1 MVTCTTFTTV
11 RNAVAAWRAQ
21 GQRVALVPTLGN
33 LHTGHLRLVT
43 QAQAQAERVVVS
55 IFVNPL
61 QFGADEDFLNY
72 PRTLTEDNDKLAEIS
87 PDILFTPGL
96 EQIYPQSSAASAY
109 IEVPGLSD
117 ILCGAYRP
125 GHFRGVAT
133 VVAKLFNIVQPH
145 VALFGEKDYQ
155 QLLVIRRMTAE
166 LNFSVEIV
174 GVPTVRE
181 PDGLALSSRN
191 AYLSGAERARAPLL
205 YQTLLQAA
213 QRVRQGEA
221 DFATVEAASMQA
233 LQHAGFRVD
242 YFSVRRAEDLAPPA
256 AHDRELIILA
266 AAWLGKA
273 RLIDNVRVG

>member
-1 MVTCTTFTTV
+1 MLTCTTLGTV

-33 LHTGHLRLVT
+33 LHAGHLRLVT
-43 QAQAQAERVVVS
+43 QAQALAERVVVS

-72 PRTLTEDNDKLAEIS
+72 PRTLTEDSNKLAEIS
-87 PDILFTPGL
+87 PDILFTPGP
-96 EQIYPQSSAASAY
+96 EQMYPQGSAASAY
-109 IEVPGLSD
+109 VEVPGLSD
-117 ILCGAYRP
+117 TLCGAYRP

-133 VVAKLFNIVQPH
+133 VVAKLFNIVQPD

-155 QLLVIRRMTAE
+155 QLLVVRRMTAE
-166 LNFSVEIV
+166 LNFPVDIL

-181 PDGLALSSRN
+181 SDGLALSSRN

-205 YQTLLQAA
+205 YQTLSQAA
-213 QRVRQGEA
+213 QRVRQGGTDLA
-221 DFATVEAASMQA
+221 AAEAAGMQA

-273 RLIDNVRVG
+273 RLIDNVRVV